1 MAGGNHSMPMAYRC
15 QELNVEYIYM
25 GNVVRSSH
33 RGFREMIEKLVQ
45 AGYLRP
51 TQRNDTD
58 AIAKAISRMKRN
70 LRTSVEKPVREDD
83 SRTR

>member
-1 MAGGNHSMPMAYRC
+1 MLSSIHMS
-15 QELNVEYIYM
+15 
-25 GNVVRSSH
+25 NVVRSSD
-33 RGFREMIEKLVQ
+33 RGSRDMIEKLVQ

-51 TQRNDTD
+51 TQRNDAD

-70 LRTSVEKPVREDD
+70 LRSSVEKPVRERD